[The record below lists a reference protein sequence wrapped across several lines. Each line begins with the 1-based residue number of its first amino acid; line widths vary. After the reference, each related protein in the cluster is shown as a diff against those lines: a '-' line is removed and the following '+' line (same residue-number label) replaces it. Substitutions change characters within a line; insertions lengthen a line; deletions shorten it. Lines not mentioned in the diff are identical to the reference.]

1 MRLLPVPGAA
11 PGGRFLA
18 LVILLGAAA
27 ACGDDDGDANDA
39 ADGDAA
45 GDDAADDDAAD
56 DDGGDPSDGDDDG
69 VASACAWQLAPATA
83 PIEVLGADP
92 GPFNPDRTAR
102 VQMQTELAPCEEL
115 AIPRID
121 IDEGSATATIELRV
135 FRSDG
140 ACAGAPRTITRS
152 IALRLPSAARWTVI
166 AGDQSIELEVE
177 ASPDRACGVDAPCEM
192 DCDCA
197 EGQRCLSGSGLAG
210 PFTECGRPCELDRD
224 CGGQGICESIADGL
238 SFSCLAAPECDRDR
252 PCPKGW
258 ECDGGACAPRFTLDA
273 DARRECACDD
283 DCESPLRC
291 TRASP
296 DEPGRC
302 EITCPTGGPW
312 CEGAHACGEAEMDV
326 AGLAETDSVCVFLG
340 E

>member
-1 MRLLPVPGAA
+1 MRPHLLTGASSRA
-11 PGGRFLA
+11 RFLA
-18 LVILLGAAA
+18 LGILLGAA
-27 ACGDDDGDANDA
+27 ACGDDDDDPS
-39 ADGDAA
+39 
-45 GDDAADDDAAD
+45 DDAADDAAD
-56 DDGGDPSDGDDDG
+56 DTDGDGEDDGGDPTDDASDGADDG
-69 VASACAWQLAPATA
+69 GSACAWQLAPATA
-83 PIEVLGADP
+83 PIEFLEADP

-102 VQMQTELAPCEEL
+102 VKMQTELASCEEL
-115 AIPRID
+115 AIPRVD
-121 IDEGSATATIELRV
+121 IDEDAATAVIELRV

-140 ACAGAPRTITRS
+140 NCAGPPRTITRS
-152 IALRLPSAARWTVI
+152 VALRLPSVARWTVT
-166 AGDQSIELEVE
+166 AGDQSVELDVE
-177 ASPDRACGVDAPCEM
+177 ASPERACGADAPCAM

-197 EGQRCLSGSGLAG
+197 DGLRCLSGSGIAG

-238 SFSCLAAPECDRDR
+238 AFACLGDPECSDDR

-258 ECDGGACAPRFTLDA
+258 RCDGGACAPGFTLDQ

-291 TRASP
+291 TRAGA
-296 DEPGRC
+296 DQPGRC
-302 EITCPTGGPW
+302 EIACPTEGPW
-312 CEGAHACGEAEMDV
+312 CQGAHVCGEAEMDT